1 MGKSKKLSRVLPFF
15 LILFCMF
22 TGCVGQEEEQKEQK
36 DKTISE
42 IPVPGLLEYCIDESG
57 KHYYYTVSGESAI
70 YQCSMDGR
78 QLARFEVTADD
89 GEANTYGFYG
99 EQPPEAADL
108 SGLCIYGD
116 TLYCY
121 RMLKNTLMAVDIT
134 TGESQ
139 LLTKLKTSGVNKMAA
154 GANSV
159 MLLTFGDTGKILYVY
174 HTDTGGSEQVPVEH
188 PQMFAHAGEDT
199 YWINVLTETGTY
211 GFQKYQADTGKLSE
225 LHDSNFTYEV
235 TEMDYDKEAGL
246 MYGRMHSLQYLCFD
260 PENPKNV
267 SRFTAQEI
275 YESPSCFQVAGG
287 RLYTQDREKETVY
300 HFDPTAFVTQNKP
313 LKGYV
318 TSEFAVTEWA
328 GYNIDLEVI
337 SWEELALKVLAED
350 RDYDFVIMTTDM
362 PEATALRDAMA
373 YLPIPEDKI
382 EGYLAEC
389 WPCVREGITHEGSI
403 WMLPLEIYARGLVYS
418 EKNLE
423 KYGLSIENMKTMKDL
438 CEAAKLLYAGGESGW
453 YGLRPLQT
461 ILLQEYLWK
470 AQKEESMNFDTP
482 EFCAIMEFIR
492 EEYTDNDD
500 SSGNYRSS
508 YINLNTWGMVY
519 DDTSDLTYGEQ
530 QAAELRKQAAKVYL
544 EEVDGYSWDYEK
556 YAGAEGIRVC
566 SVPGMFGTEEAVQ
579 VNGTFLVL
587 NPNSENKEELFDFV
601 ADMAETYI
609 ANPATCLSSKAERY
623 PEDIVV
629 QDVCELYR
637 KGEMVFGLPEELFT
651 SYYLYV
657 MGQIH
662 DKEEVIKELNR
673 VVNMYYGE

>member
-1 MGKSKKLSRVLPFF
+1 MGKSKKLSGVLFF
-15 LILFCMF
+15 LILCCLFA
-22 TGCVGQEEEQKEQK
+22 GCAGQEEEEKEQK

-42 IPVPGLLEYCIDESG
+42 IQIPGLLEHCIDESG
-57 KHYYYTVSGESAI
+57 EHYYYTVSGESAI

-89 GEANTYGFYG
+89 GEENTQGFLG
-99 EQPPEAADL
+99 EQPPEASDL
-108 SGLCIYGD
+108 NGLCIYGD

-121 RMLKNTLMAVDIT
+121 RNLKSTLMAIDIT
-134 TGESQ
+134 TGESR
-139 LLTKLKTSGVNKMAA
+139 LLTKMKTSGVNKMAA

-174 HTDTGGSEQVPVEH
+174 HTDTKASEQVPVKR
-188 PQMFAHAGEDT
+188 PQMFAHAGEDI
-199 YWINVLTETGTY
+199 YWINVLTEAGTY
-211 GFQKYQADTGKLSE
+211 GFQKYQADTGELSE
-225 LHDSNFTYEV
+225 VYDSNFTYEV
-235 TEMDYDKEAGL
+235 TELAYDKTAGL
-246 MYGRMHSLQYLCFD
+246 MYGRMYSLQYLCFD

-275 YESPSCFQVAGG
+275 KGSPSCFQVAGG

-300 HFDPTAFVTQNKP
+300 HFDPTAFVTQNRP

-373 YLPIPEDKI
+373 YLPIPEDVL
-382 EGYLAEC
+382 ENYWEEC
-389 WPCVREGITHEGSI
+389 WPCVREGATYNEDI

-438 CEAAKLLYAGGESGW
+438 CEAAKRLYAGGETGW
-453 YGLRPLQT
+453 YGLNQLQT
-461 ILLQEYLWK
+461 PLLQEYLWK
-470 AQKEESMNFDTP
+470 AQKEETINFDTP
-482 EFCAIMEFIR
+482 EFRAIMEFIR
-492 EEYTDNDD
+492 EEYKDNGD
-500 SSGNYRSS
+500 SSGHYRNS

-519 DDTSDLTYGEQ
+519 DETSGLTYEEQ
-530 QAAELRKQAAKVYL
+530 QKAELRKQAAKVYL
-544 EEVDGYSWDYEK
+544 EEVDGYSWAYEK
-556 YAGAEGIRVC
+556 YIGAENIRVC
-566 SVPGMFGTEEAVQ
+566 PVPGMFGMEETVQ

-587 NPNSENKEELFDFV
+587 NPNSKNKEELFDFT
-601 ADMAETYI
+601 AAMAETYI
-609 ANPATCLSSKAERY
+609 ANPETYLSSNAERY
-623 PEDIVV
+623 PQDIVV
-629 QDVCELYR
+629 WDVCELYR
-637 KGEMVFGLPEELFT
+637 KGEMAFGLPEDLFT

-657 MGQIH
+657 VGQIH
-662 DKEEVIKELNR
+662 DEEEVIKELNR